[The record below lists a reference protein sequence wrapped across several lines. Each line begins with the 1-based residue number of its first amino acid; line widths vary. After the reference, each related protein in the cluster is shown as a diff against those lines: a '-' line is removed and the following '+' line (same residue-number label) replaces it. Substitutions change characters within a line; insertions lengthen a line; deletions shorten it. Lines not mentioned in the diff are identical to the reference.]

1 MAADLAPTTAS
12 PSRRAAALSLDKSL
26 ILGSLLEQPMRL
38 DLPSRQ
44 TGSRVLIR
52 LWEWVTVQSRKRKA
66 VTRWQP

>member
-1 MAADLAPTTAS
+1 
-12 PSRRAAALSLDKSL
+12 
-26 ILGSLLEQPMRL
+26 MRL